1 MSETLKV
8 RQSDSSKSL
17 ETKKILIA
25 YKSPLYE
32 ELMKEISLK
41 YGDSGLK
48 SLIKYA
54 ESLGMDAISSRRA
67 TNEELMVFIAQRLG
81 KI

>member
-8 RQSDSSKSL
+8 RQSNNSESL
-17 ETKKILIA
+17 ETKKVFIA

-48 SLIKYA
+48 NLIKYA
-54 ESLGMDAISSRRA
+54 ESLGMDSVTSRRA
-67 TNEELMVFIAQRLG
+67 TNEELMVFIAQRLD